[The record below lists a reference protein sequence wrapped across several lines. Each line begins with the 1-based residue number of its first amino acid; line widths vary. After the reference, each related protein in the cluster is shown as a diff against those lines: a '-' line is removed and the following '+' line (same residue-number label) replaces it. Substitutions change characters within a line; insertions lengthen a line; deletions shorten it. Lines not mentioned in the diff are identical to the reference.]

1 MIEQLAVTAVRIL
14 WRLDAGPVADI
25 DATLRSMA
33 IASLQRCGGGAW
45 ARDLLRP

>member
-1 MIEQLAVTAVRIL
+1 MIEQLVVTAVRIL

-33 IASLQRCGGGAW
+33 IPSLQRCGGGAW